1 MTPIAAPKN
10 LLALAKR
17 ILFFSWLST
26 VKTFE
31 NANLDAL
38 KLDACFRRYTDWSDE
53 ERIRMLDIFFRYVL
67 PSDHRDL
74 KDAKWNRIVNNN
86 NKLTKNSGYQS

>member
-1 MTPIAAPKN
+1 MMTPTAAPKN

-38 KLDACFRRYTDWSDE
+38 KLDAC
-53 ERIRMLDIFFRYVL
+53 LDVTLIGVMKKEYVC
-67 PSDHRDL
+67 
-74 KDAKWNRIVNNN
+74 
-86 NKLTKNSGYQS
+86 